1 MKKLLTAAA
10 CFCFTLAGLAQNIS
24 SQLDSLVIAY
34 AKVGKFNGSV
44 LVAQNGSIL
53 LNKGYGLRDAASHSA
68 NNENTVYQ
76 IGSVTKQFTTAIIQ
90 KLQEEKKISVNDKL
104 SKFFPDYPKGDSIT
118 VEQLMLHTSG
128 IYSYTSDRNFMSTE
142 VSKPQ
147 TRESMMALFK
157 DRPLDFSPGTKWN
170 YSNSAY
176 SLLGYIIE
184 IVTKKPWETVV
195 REYIFKPVQMTHS
208 GFDFTN
214 LKRPEKATGYFVL
227 NDVDTAKSPIV
238 DSSVAYSAGSIY
250 STTGDL
256 YRWHKAL
263 QNYSILPKAL
273 QEKAYTPVKNRYGY
287 GWVID
292 SVEGKRKV
300 AHSGGIH
307 GFTSNFTRVPED
319 DIVVILLSNNSSPAL
334 GEMTTKILN
343 ALYKKPYTLP
353 VARKAITLPEEKLK
367 EYIGEYEINP
377 QLKLAI
383 SVKDGN
389 LWAQPTGQSPSTV
402 FAEKEDFFFVKSPEV
417 QLQFKR
423 NEKNEVTGFTLFQG
437 GATVECKKLGLRE

>member
-1 MKKLLTAAA
+1 MKKLLIAAA
-10 CFCFTLAGLAQNIS
+10 SLLLTLACLAQNIS

-34 AKVGKFNGSV
+34 ANVGKFNGSV
-44 LVAQNGSIL
+44 LVAKGGSIL
-53 LNKGYGLRDAASHSA
+53 LNKGYGLRDAATHSL
-68 NNENTVYQ
+68 NDENSIYQ
-76 IGSVTKQFTTAIIQ
+76 IGSVTKQFTTAVIQ

-104 SKFFPDYPKGDSIT
+104 SKFFPDFPKGDSIT
-118 VEQLMLHTSG
+118 VEQLMTHTSG
-128 IYSYTSDRNFMSTE
+128 IYNYTMDRNFMATE

-147 TRESMMALFK
+147 TREKMMALFK

-208 GFDFTN
+208 GFDFAN
-214 LKRPEKATGYFVL
+214 LKSPEKTTGYFVL
-227 NDVDTAKSPIV
+227 NDADTVKSPIV
-238 DSSVAYSAGSIY
+238 DSTVAFSAGSIY

-263 QNYSILPKAL
+263 QNYSILPKQL
-273 QEKAYTPVKNRYGY
+273 QEKAFTPVKNNYGY
-287 GWVID
+287 GWNID

-334 GEMTTKILN
+334 YEMTNKMLKAI
-343 ALYKKPYTLP
+343 YKKPYDLP
-353 VARKAITLPEEKLK
+353 YVRKAISVPEAKLK

-377 QLKLAI
+377 ELHLVITIQ
-383 SVKDGN
+383 DGN
-389 LWAQPTGQSPSTV
+389 LWAKPTGQAPTTV
-402 FAEKEDFFFVKSPEV
+402 FAEKEDYFFSKSPDV

-423 NEKNEVTGFTLFQG
+423 NDKNEVTGFTLFQNG
-437 GATVECKKLGLRE
+437 TTRDCKKIK